1 MILRLL
7 LVCIVIHGS
16 LAPLRP
22 GYGAT
27 VAQPSGGASSA
38 SDRTRVILRA
48 ENLEYLA
55 RDERLIAVGKVVL
68 EYGDTRLFADRLDMH
83 TQSGIGT
90 AFGQVRLLTSEDD
103 VQATRLDFN
112 LTAEQG
118 LLYDG
123 SGVVSNVY
131 RISGERIARL
141 GPQTLTLQR
150 GRITTCTQTTPDW
163 EFRARAAHIDIGDYV
178 RLKQPSF
185 WVKGVPVFYLPYF
198 LFPIQEERTTGFL
211 PPHFGYNSNDGAVA
225 KTEFF
230 WAISDWMDTT
240 LGLEYLSERG
250 WKPEGEFRYAID
262 PLSDGQIE
270 GSVIEDRQTNET
282 LWHLLLQQRQEFG
295 WGLRG
300 LTQVDLRSERDPQ
313 RLFSRDINLESQVYT
328 ASYGALT
335 KRFADS
341 TLSVAGGS
349 FDGIPDSG
357 NFQQFRRLPSLQFEQ
372 FLTPLFGLGF
382 VALEASY
389 SRLSDS
395 EIGDNTAV
403 QRLDFFPHLSLPLQ
417 LAPWLRFTVTTGV
430 HETLYDHR
438 LRQPSGEAEQ
448 PLLLQEGSASRHL
461 FDLRARLEGPALRR
475 RYQRPGSTQAFLHT
489 IAARLDYR
497 YVPDV
502 DQDALPPFDTLDTQV
517 HFLDPLE
524 TFTLIDR
531 IEAAN
536 YAKVSLLNTLFVQSV
551 SGATVGGMREAA
563 RLVLSQGVDFRQES
577 AGGGRLLGP
586 LDVELEVSLWTSWR
600 LLSVARLE
608 TATGDLE
615 AASTRLFV
623 ALPPAWSV
631 RAGYNYRQNPDVQY
645 LTAGGSAPLL
655 PGLNI
660 SYDFR
665 YDGLTGT
672 FREHLLG
679 LHYTAQCWSVAMQYR
694 IRETEDTP
702 FFAGTSFFIEVN
714 LLHL

>member
-1 MILRLL
+1 
-7 LVCIVIHGS
+7 
-16 LAPLRP
+16 
-22 GYGAT
+22 
-27 VAQPSGGASSA
+27 
-38 SDRTRVILRA
+38 
-48 ENLEYLA
+48 
-55 RDERLIAVGKVVL
+55 
-68 EYGDTRLFADRLDMH
+68 
-83 TQSGIGT
+83 
-90 AFGQVRLLTSEDD
+90 
-103 VQATRLDFN
+103 
-112 LTAEQG
+112 
-118 LLYDG
+118 
-123 SGVVSNVY
+123 
-131 RISGERIARL
+131 
-141 GPQTLTLQR
+141 
-150 GRITTCTQTTPDW
+150 
-163 EFRARAAHIDIGDYV
+163 
-178 RLKQPSF
+178 
-185 WVKGVPVFYLPYF
+185 
-198 LFPIQEERTTGFL
+198 
-211 PPHFGYNSNDGAVA
+211 VA

-230 WAISDWMDTT
+230 WAIADWMDTT

-250 WKPEGEFRYAID
+250 LKPEGEFRYAID

-270 GSVIEDRQTNET
+270 GSVIEDRKINET
-282 LWHLLLQQRQEFG
+282 LWHMLLQQRQEFG

-300 LTQVDLRSERDPQ
+300 LTQIDLRSERDPR

-335 KRFADS
+335 KRFANS

-357 NFQQFRRLPSLQFEQ
+357 NFQQFRRLPTLQFEQ
-372 FLTPLFGLGF
+372 FLTPLFGLAF

-389 SRLSDS
+389 GRLSDS
-395 EIGDNTAV
+395 EIGDSTAV

-417 LAPWLRFTVTTGV
+417 VAPWMRFTVTTGV

-448 PLLLQEGSASRHL
+448 PLLLQERSASRHL
-461 FDLRARLEGPALRR
+461 FDLRTRLEGPALRR
-475 RYQRPGSTQAFLHT
+475 RYQRSGSAKAFLHT

-502 DQDALPPFDTLDTQV
+502 DQTDLPPFDTLDAQV
-517 HFLDPLE
+517 HLLDPLE

-536 YAKVSLLNTLFVQSV
+536 YAKVSLLNTLFVQRV
-551 SGATVGGMREAA
+551 SGATVGRMREAA
-563 RLVLSQGVDFRQES
+563 RLVLSQGVDFRQGS

-600 LLSVARLE
+600 LLSVARLQ

-615 AASTRLFV
+615 ALSTRLFV

-631 RAGYNYRQNPDVQY
+631 RAGFNYRQNPDVQY
-645 LTAGGSAPLL
+645 LTAGVSVPLL

-660 SYDFR
+660 GYDFR

-672 FREHLLG
+672 FREHLLA

-694 IRETEDTP
+694 IREIEDTP